1 MNSKMTRNWLAGIL
15 GLLGSVACE
24 GGLEFVAPDPD
35 TFVIQAFIFAD
46 EPVEWVTVSGVLPI
60 DADSTEVAPVI
71 SDAEIT
77 IFRGAE
83 SFDLQP
89 TSGNPGRYHYPGD
102 DLDIQIGDVFRLE
115 ATVNGRTATAET
127 VVPIAPV
134 GLDLSADS
142 LIAPTFPPQRGQGPG
157 NLLTRRITAHWTNTG
172 DQLHFVVIDNIEDAP
187 QILPTTAIF
196 SRFAS
201 RLIQQPT
208 AADSSV
214 VRVIMLTHYGEHR
227 LKLYRVN
234 EEYVDLYRA
243 LQQDSRDLNEPPS
256 NVHGALG
263 IFSAFSADS
272 SFFEVR

>member
-1 MNSKMTRNWLAGIL
+1 MKEIVIRNVLTMFVCLL
-15 GLLGSVACE
+15 GLMACE
-24 GGLEFVAPDPD
+24 GDLDFVAPDPD
-35 TFVIQAFIFAD
+35 SIVIQAFIFSD
-46 EPVEWVTVSGVLPI
+46 EPVKWVTVSGVLPV

-71 SDAEIT
+71 SNAEIT
-77 IFRGAE
+77 IFRGGE
-83 SFDLQP
+83 RFDLQP
-89 TSGNPGRYHYPGD
+89 TSGEPGRYHYPGD

-127 VVPIAPV
+127 VVPMAPV
-134 GLDLSADS
+134 GLGLSADS

-157 NLLTRRITAHWTNTG
+157 NLLNRTITAHWTNAG
-172 DQLHFVVIDNIEDAP
+172 DQLHFVVIDNIEEAP

-208 AADSSV
+208 AADSSL
-214 VRVIMLTHYGEHR
+214 VRVVMLTHYGQHR

-234 EEYVDLYRA
+234 EEYVDLYRG

>member
-1 MNSKMTRNWLAGIL
+1 MMRNVLTMFVCVL
-15 GLLGSVACE
+15 GFMAC
-24 GGLEFVAPDPD
+24 GGDLDFVAPDPD
-35 TFVIQAFIFAD
+35 TFVIQAFIFSD
-46 EPVEWVTVSGVLPI
+46 EPVEWVTVSGVLPV

-71 SDAEIT
+71 SNAEIT
-77 IFRGAE
+77 IFRGTE
-83 SFDLQP
+83 RFDLQP
-89 TSGNPGRYHYPGD
+89 TSGEPGRYHYPGD

-127 VVPIAPV
+127 VVPMAPV
-134 GLDLSADS
+134 GLGLSADS

-157 NLLTRRITAHWTNTG
+157 SLLNARITAQWTNAG
-172 DQLHFVVIDNIEDAP
+172 DQLHFVVIDNIEEAP

-214 VRVIMLTHYGEHR
+214 VRVVMLTHYGQHR

-234 EEYVDLYRA
+234 EEYVDLYRG

>member
-1 MNSKMTRNWLAGIL
+1 MTRNSFAGIL
-15 GLLGSVACE
+15 SLLGFLACE
-24 GGLEFVAPDPD
+24 GDLEFVAPDPD

-46 EPVEWVTVSGVLPI
+46 EPVEWVTVSGVLPV

-83 SFDLQP
+83 RFDLQP
-89 TSGNPGRYHYPGD
+89 TSGAPGRYHYPGE

-134 GLDLSADS
+134 GLGLSADS

-157 NLLTRRITAHWTNTG
+157 NLLARRITARWANTG
-172 DQLHFVVIDNIEDAP
+172 DQLHFIVIDNIEDTP
-187 QILPTTAIF
+187 QILPTTEIF

-256 NVHGALG
+256 NVRGALG

>member
-1 MNSKMTRNWLAGIL
+1 MRGKVMRNWFTVIVCVL
-15 GLLGSVACE
+15 GPLACE
-24 GGLEFVAPDPD
+24 GDLAFVAPDPD

-71 SDAEIT
+71 SNAEIT
-77 IFRGAE
+77 ISRGAE
-83 SFDLQP
+83 RFDLQP
-89 TSGNPGRYHYPGD
+89 TSGEPGRYHYSGD

-115 ATVNGRTATAET
+115 ATVDGRTATAET
-127 VVPIAPV
+127 VVPMAPV
-134 GLDLSADS
+134 GLGLSADS
-142 LIAPTFPPQRGQGPG
+142 LIAPAFPPQRGQGPG
-157 NLLTRRITAHWTNTG
+157 NRLNWRITANWTNAG
-172 DQLHFVVIDNIEDAP
+172 DQLHFVVIDNIEEAP

-208 AADSSV
+208 AADSSI
-214 VRVIMLTHYGEHR
+214 VRVVMLTHYGQHR

-234 EEYVDLYRA
+234 EEYVDLYRG

>member
-1 MNSKMTRNWLAGIL
+1 MKGKMMRNWFTVIVCV
-15 GLLGSVACE
+15 LGSLACE
-24 GGLEFVAPDPD
+24 GDLEFVAPDPD

-71 SDAEIT
+71 SNAEIT

-83 SFDLQP
+83 RFDLQP
-89 TSGNPGRYHYPGD
+89 TSGEPGRYHYSGD

-115 ATVNGRTATAET
+115 ATVDGRTATAET
-127 VVPIAPV
+127 VVPMAPV
-134 GLDLSADS
+134 GLGLSADS
-142 LIAPTFPPQRGQGPG
+142 LIAPAFPPQRGQGPG
-157 NLLTRRITAHWTNTG
+157 NRLNWRITANWTNTG
-172 DQLHFVVIDNIEDAP
+172 DQLHFVVIDNIEEAP

-208 AADSSV
+208 AADSSI
-214 VRVIMLTHYGEHR
+214 VRVVMLTHYGQHR

-234 EEYVDLYRA
+234 EEYVDLYRG

>member
-1 MNSKMTRNWLAGIL
+1 MRESMMRNVLAMFVCF
-15 GLLGSVACE
+15 LGSMAC
-24 GGLEFVAPDPD
+24 GGDLDFVAPDPD
-35 TFVIQAFIFAD
+35 TFVIQAFIFSD
-46 EPVEWVTVSGVLPI
+46 EPVEWVTVSGVLPV

-71 SDAEIT
+71 SNAEIT
-77 IFRGAE
+77 IFRGTE
-83 SFDLQP
+83 RVDLQP
-89 TSGNPGRYHYPGD
+89 TSGEPGRYHYPGD

-115 ATVNGRTATAET
+115 PTVNGRTATAET
-127 VVPIAPV
+127 VVAMAPV
-134 GLDLSADS
+134 GLGLSADS

-157 NLLTRRITAHWTNTG
+157 SLLNARIIAQWTNAG
-172 DQLHFVVIDNIEDAP
+172 DQLHFIVIDNIEEAP

-214 VRVIMLTHYGEHR
+214 VRVVTLTHYGQHR

-234 EEYVDLYRA
+234 EEYVDLYRG

>member
-1 MNSKMTRNWLAGIL
+1 MKGKMMRNWFTVIVCV
-15 GLLGSVACE
+15 LGSLACE
-24 GGLEFVAPDPD
+24 GDLEFVAPDPD

-71 SDAEIT
+71 SNAEIT

-83 SFDLQP
+83 RFDLQP
-89 TSGNPGRYHYPGD
+89 TSGEPGRYHYSGD

-115 ATVNGRTATAET
+115 VTVDDRTATAET
-127 VVPIAPV
+127 VVPMAPV
-134 GLDLSADS
+134 GLGLSADS
-142 LIAPTFPPQRGQGPG
+142 LIAPAFPPQRGQGPG
-157 NLLTRRITAHWTNTG
+157 NRLNWRITANWTNAG
-172 DQLHFVVIDNIEDAP
+172 DQLHFVVIDNIEEAP

-208 AADSSV
+208 AADSSI
-214 VRVIMLTHYGEHR
+214 VRVVMLTHYGQHR

-234 EEYVDLYRA
+234 EEYVDLYRG

>member
-1 MNSKMTRNWLAGIL
+1 MMRNVLTML
-15 GLLGSVACE
+15 VCLLGSMAC
-24 GGLEFVAPDPD
+24 GGDLDFVAPDPD
-35 TFVIQAFIFAD
+35 TFVIQAFIFSD
-46 EPVEWVTVSGVLPI
+46 EPVEWVTVSGVLPV

-71 SDAEIT
+71 SNAEIT
-77 IFRGAE
+77 IFRGTE
-83 SFDLQP
+83 RFDLQP
-89 TSGNPGRYHYPGD
+89 TSGEPGRYHYPGD

-115 ATVNGRTATAET
+115 ATVNGRTARAET
-127 VVPIAPV
+127 VVPVAPI
-134 GLDLSADS
+134 GLGLSADS

-157 NLLTRRITAHWTNTG
+157 RLLNARITAQWTNTG
-172 DQLHFVVIDNIEDAP
+172 DQLHFVVIDNIEEAP

-201 RLIQQPT
+201 RLVQQPT
-208 AADSSV
+208 ATDSSV
-214 VRVIMLTHYGEHR
+214 VHVVMLTHYGHHR

-234 EEYVDLYRA
+234 EEYVDLYRG

>member
-1 MNSKMTRNWLAGIL
+1 MMRNVLTML
-15 GLLGSVACE
+15 VCLLGSMAC
-24 GGLEFVAPDPD
+24 GGDLDFVAPDPD
-35 TFVIQAFIFAD
+35 TFVIQAFIFSD
-46 EPVEWVTVSGVLPI
+46 EPVEWVTVSGVLPV

-71 SDAEIT
+71 SNAEIT
-77 IFRGAE
+77 IFRGTE
-83 SFDLQP
+83 RFDLQP
-89 TSGNPGRYHYPGD
+89 TSGEPGRYHYPGE

-115 ATVNGRTATAET
+115 ATVNGRTARAET
-127 VVPIAPV
+127 VVPMAPV
-134 GLDLSADS
+134 GLGLSADS

-157 NLLTRRITAHWTNTG
+157 NLLNARITAQWTNAG
-172 DQLHFVVIDNIEDAP
+172 DQLHFVVIDNIEEAP

-214 VRVIMLTHYGEHR
+214 VRVVMLTHYGQHR

-234 EEYVDLYRA
+234 EEYVDLYRG

>member
-1 MNSKMTRNWLAGIL
+1 MMRNWFTVIVCV
-15 GLLGSVACE
+15 LGSLACE
-24 GGLEFVAPDPD
+24 GDLEFVAPDPD

-71 SDAEIT
+71 SNAEIT
-77 IFRGAE
+77 ISRGAE
-83 SFDLQP
+83 RFDLQP
-89 TSGNPGRYHYPGD
+89 TSGEPGRYHYSGD

-115 ATVNGRTATAET
+115 ATVDGRTATAET
-127 VVPIAPV
+127 VVPMAPV
-134 GLDLSADS
+134 GLGLSADS

-157 NLLTRRITAHWTNTG
+157 NRLNWRITANWTNTG
-172 DQLHFVVIDNIEDAP
+172 DQLHFVVIDNIEEAP

-208 AADSSV
+208 AADSSI
-214 VRVIMLTHYGEHR
+214 VRVVMLTHYGQHR

-234 EEYVDLYRA
+234 EEYVDLYRG

>member
-1 MNSKMTRNWLAGIL
+1 MREKMMRNWLAVIVC
-15 GLLGSVACE
+15 LLGFMACE
-24 GGLEFVAPDPD
+24 GDLAFVAPDPD

-71 SDAEIT
+71 SNAEIT
-77 IFRGAE
+77 ILRGTE
-83 SFDLQP
+83 RFNLQS

-102 DLDIQIGDVFRLE
+102 NLDIQIGDVFRLE

-127 VVPIAPV
+127 VVPVAPV
-134 GLDLSADS
+134 GLSLSADS

-157 NLLTRRITAHWTNTG
+157 SLLNRRITVNWTNTG
-172 DQLHFVVIDNIEDAP
+172 DQLHFVVIDNIEEAP

-214 VRVIMLTHYGEHR
+214 VVVPLLTHYGQHR

-234 EEYVDLYRA
+234 EEYVDLYRG

>member
-1 MNSKMTRNWLAGIL
+1 MKGKMMRNWFTVIVCV
-15 GLLGSVACE
+15 LGSLACE
-24 GGLEFVAPDPD
+24 GDLEFVAPDPD

-71 SDAEIT
+71 SNAEIT
-77 IFRGAE
+77 ISRGAE
-83 SFDLQP
+83 RFDLQP
-89 TSGNPGRYHYPGD
+89 TSGEPGRYHYSGD

-115 ATVNGRTATAET
+115 ATVDDRTATAET
-127 VVPIAPV
+127 VVPMAPV
-134 GLDLSADS
+134 GLGLSADS
-142 LIAPTFPPQRGQGPG
+142 LIAPAFPPQRGQGPG
-157 NLLTRRITAHWTNTG
+157 NRLNWRITANWTNAG
-172 DQLHFVVIDNIEDAP
+172 DQLHFVVIDNIEEAP

-208 AADSSV
+208 AADSSI
-214 VRVIMLTHYGEHR
+214 VRVVMLTHYGQHR

-234 EEYVDLYRA
+234 EEYVDLYRG

>member
-1 MNSKMTRNWLAGIL
+1 MKGKMMRNWFTVIVCV
-15 GLLGSVACE
+15 LGSLACE
-24 GGLEFVAPDPD
+24 GDLEFVAPDPD

-71 SDAEIT
+71 SNAEIT
-77 IFRGAE
+77 ISRGAE
-83 SFDLQP
+83 RFDLQP
-89 TSGNPGRYHYPGD
+89 TSGEPGRYHYSGD

-115 ATVNGRTATAET
+115 ATVDGRTATAET
-127 VVPIAPV
+127 VVPMAPV
-134 GLDLSADS
+134 GLGLSADS
-142 LIAPTFPPQRGQGPG
+142 LIAPAFPPQRGQGPG
-157 NLLTRRITAHWTNTG
+157 NRLNWRITANWTNTG
-172 DQLHFVVIDNIEDAP
+172 DQLHFVVIDNIEEAP

-208 AADSSV
+208 AADSSI
-214 VRVIMLTHYGEHR
+214 VRVVMLTHYGQHR

-234 EEYVDLYRA
+234 EEYVDLYRG

>member
-1 MNSKMTRNWLAGIL
+1 MKGKMMRNWFTVIVCV
-15 GLLGSVACE
+15 LGSLACE
-24 GGLEFVAPDPD
+24 GDLEFVAPDPD

-71 SDAEIT
+71 SNAEIT
-77 IFRGAE
+77 ISRGAE
-83 SFDLQP
+83 RFDLQP
-89 TSGNPGRYHYPGD
+89 TSGEPGRYHYSGD

-115 ATVNGRTATAET
+115 VTVDDRTATAET
-127 VVPIAPV
+127 VVPMAPV
-134 GLDLSADS
+134 GLGLSADS
-142 LIAPTFPPQRGQGPG
+142 LIAPAFPPQRGQGPG
-157 NLLTRRITAHWTNTG
+157 NRLNWRITANWTNTG
-172 DQLHFVVIDNIEDAP
+172 DQLHFVVIDNIEEAP

-208 AADSSV
+208 AADSSI
-214 VRVIMLTHYGEHR
+214 VRVVMLTHYGQHR

-234 EEYVDLYRA
+234 EEYVDLYRG

>member
-1 MNSKMTRNWLAGIL
+1 MMRNWFTVIVCV
-15 GLLGSVACE
+15 LGSLACE
-24 GGLEFVAPDPD
+24 GDLEFVAPDPD

-71 SDAEIT
+71 SNAEIT

-83 SFDLQP
+83 RFDLQP
-89 TSGNPGRYHYPGD
+89 TSGEPGRYHYSGD

-115 ATVNGRTATAET
+115 ATVDDRTATAET
-127 VVPIAPV
+127 VVPMAPV
-134 GLDLSADS
+134 GLGLSADS
-142 LIAPTFPPQRGQGPG
+142 LIAPAFPPQRGQGPG
-157 NLLTRRITAHWTNTG
+157 NRLNWRITANWTNAG
-172 DQLHFVVIDNIEDAP
+172 DQLHFVVIDNIEEAP

-208 AADSSV
+208 AADSSI
-214 VRVIMLTHYGEHR
+214 VRVVMLTHYGQHR

-234 EEYVDLYRA
+234 EEYVDLYRG